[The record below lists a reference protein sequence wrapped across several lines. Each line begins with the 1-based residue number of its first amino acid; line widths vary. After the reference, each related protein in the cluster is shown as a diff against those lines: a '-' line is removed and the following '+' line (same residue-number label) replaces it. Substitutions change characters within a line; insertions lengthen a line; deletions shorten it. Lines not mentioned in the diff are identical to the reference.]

1 MDTWKYCAKETGV
14 IFKAILKIKALSPQ
28 AILAGPCFTAF
39 FVFSLFPSTL
49 EESGRPWS
57 NKMTKSLVQVDI
69 GTFEGAVC
77 IDNFSKHLSALGT
90 SKPNP
95 GLLELR

>member
-1 MDTWKYCAKETGV
+1 
-14 IFKAILKIKALSPQ
+14 
-28 AILAGPCFTAF
+28 
-39 FVFSLFPSTL
+39 
-49 EESGRPWS
+49 
-57 NKMTKSLVQVDI
+57 MTKSLVQVDI

-95 GLLELR
+95 GLLELRWRNL